1 MRVYWSAPRRRAL
14 INGAALAGLA
24 LVAALLVLES
34 GPAWAA
40 EAEKSAFQEYWA
52 LGWRIVNFLIL
63 AVVIFKVAKEP
74 ARKFFKGKRQEA
86 EATLAQLE
94 EAKSVAQEELGELKV
109 KLEKADQEMDRLVEQ
124 FAEAASRDHDRMIKD
139 AGARAEE
146 IVAQAKIAAET
157 ELNRAVK
164 RLTVESTRMIVARA
178 KEMLKTTLTPADHQR
193 LVDESLSKMSLT
205 TMAR

>member
-1 MRVYWSAPRRRAL
+1 M
-14 INGAALAGLA
+14 
-24 LVAALLVLES
+24 
-34 GPAWAA
+34 
-40 EAEKSAFQEYWA
+40 
-52 LGWRIVNFLIL
+52 
-63 AVVIFKVAKEP
+63 
-74 ARKFFKGKRQEA
+74 
-86 EATLAQLE
+86 
-94 EAKSVAQEELGELKV
+94 AQEELDELKV

-124 FAEAASRDHDRMIKD
+124 FAEAALPRSRPDDQRRRSK
-139 AGARAEE
+139 AEE